1 MELKEYQSRVLDA
14 FGRWLEA
21 TREAEQESS
30 KGIEALRSA
39 GVAVPEEISNYP
51 RNAWMALKGSGS
63 VAESA
68 GDYVDRRDEAERPI
82 PHVCFKIPTGGGKT
96 LLAAAALERLNR
108 PTGLTLWIVPSTAI
122 YQQTKAALWN
132 REHPYRQMLERA
144 SGGRLKMLEKDDPF
158 TASDIAHF
166 MCVML
171 VSMQSAN
178 HKNNKNFLRM
188 FRDSGR
194 YPTLFPDSDDALAD
208 SRLLERYPDLRRTS
222 TDGPISHSLLN
233 VFKMHRPVIVLD
245 EAHKA
250 YGTFAEASDR
260 LMNWVGQ
267 LDPSLVIE
275 LSATPS
281 RRKSNLLVD
290 VSGVDLKAEE
300 MIKLPVK
307 VTSYI
312 SAEWKYTLTKSAEKL
327 EELSKEAQSLQ
338 MSEGR
343 YVRPIAVVRVERT
356 GKDQLDKENVH
367 AEDVR
372 KYLIQN
378 LSAPPD
384 SIRVKSADN
393 DELGRENL
401 LSEESP
407 VRWIITKSALM
418 EGWDCPFAYLL
429 VMLDNTRAQ
438 RAITQLVGRVMRQP
452 HARRT
457 GRETLDQCYV
467 YCCNT
472 DVGLAVQQVKNGLEH
487 EGLTGL
493 GDDVRS
499 DQHLN
504 MQRVPVLRREQFR
517 GLDIFLP
524 RVLHSD
530 GDGWCELDYQKH
542 ILVEVDWDAIQA
554 PNPQSTIHEGPR
566 MQLASV
572 DVGEAQPVF
581 DPPQELQI
589 DKTIQ
594 VSYFA
599 RRISDIVPNPWQA
612 ARIVQDLL
620 RQLREAGESEDDTYD
635 RRFYLGDSLWRHVI
649 LEVEKQG
656 EKIFRDKLF
665 KSNKIQFNLESSEA
679 NYRMVDSYEIP
690 ATADDPALLNYGRPL
705 QLSLFEPLFERQF
718 DTILERSFARY
729 IDERR
734 ALRWWHRIGVRQHQ
748 EYYLRGWKRDRIY
761 PDFIAMAGET
771 YGKPHLLVFE
781 TKGEHLRDN
790 PDTKYKQKVFETL
803 ERAFNVGKITLR
815 DGPAKGTFRL
825 LFNEMEFPEALARL
839 EGRA

>member
-1 MELKEYQSRVLDA
+1 
-14 FGRWLEA
+14 
-21 TREAEQESS
+21 
-30 KGIEALRSA
+30 
-39 GVAVPEEISNYP
+39 
-51 RNAWMALKGSGS
+51 
-63 VAESA
+63 
-68 GDYVDRRDEAERPI
+68 
-82 PHVCFKIPTGGGKT
+82 
-96 LLAAAALERLNR
+96 
-108 PTGLTLWIVPSTAI
+108 
-122 YQQTKAALWN
+122 
-132 REHPYRQMLERA
+132 
-144 SGGRLKMLEKDDPF
+144 MLEKDDPF
-158 TASDIAHF
+158 TASDIAHY

-178 HKNNKNFLRM
+178 HKNSKNFLRM

-208 SRLLERYPDLRRTS
+208 GRLLERHPDLKRTS
-222 TDGPISHSLLN
+222 EDGPIIHSLLN
-233 VFKMHRPVIVLD
+233 VFKMHRPVVVLD

-250 YGTFAEASDR
+250 YGNSAESSDK

-300 MIKLPVK
+300 MIKLPVQ
-307 VTSYI
+307 VTSYV
-312 SAEWKYTLTKSAEKL
+312 SAEWKYTLTKAAEKL
-327 EELSKEAQSLQ
+327 DELSTDAQSLQ

-356 GKDQLDKENVH
+356 GRDQQDLDYVH

-378 LSAPPD
+378 LSVPPD
-384 SIRVKSADN
+384 EIRVKSADN
-393 DELGRENL
+393 DELRRENL

-472 DVGLAVQQVKNGLEH
+472 DVGLAVQRVKNGLEQ

-499 DQHLN
+499 DQYLTAKP
-504 MQRVPVLRREQFR
+504 VPVLRREQFR

-524 RVLHSD
+524 RVLHAD

-542 ILVEVDWDAIQA
+542 ILADVDWDAIKA
-554 PNPQSTIHEGPR
+554 PNPQSTMHESPQ
-566 MQLASV
+566 MQMASV
-572 DVGEAQPVF
+572 DVGETQPLF
-581 DPPQELQI
+581 YPPQALQI
-589 DKTIQ
+589 DKSIQ

-599 RRISDIVPNPWQA
+599 RYISDIVPNPWQA
-612 ARIVQDLL
+612 ARVVQDLL
-620 RQLREAGESEDDTYD
+620 RQLREAGESEEVTYD
-635 RRFYLGDSLWRHVI
+635 RRLYLANSLWQHVI

-665 KSNKIQFNLESSEA
+665 KSNKIRFDLESSEA

-718 DTILERSFARY
+718 DSILEHSFARY
-729 IDERR
+729 IDERK
-734 ALRWWHRIGVRQHQ
+734 ALRWWHRVGVRQHQ
-748 EYYLRGWKRDRIY
+748 EYYLRGWKRERIY

-781 TKGEHLRDN
+781 TKGEHLRGN
-790 PDTKYKQKVFETL
+790 PDTEYKKRVFETL
-803 ERAFNVGKITLR
+803 ENAFNVGKMQVS
-815 DGPAKGTFRL
+815 DGPVKGTFRI
-825 LFNEMEFPEALARL
+825 LFNETEFPEAFARL
-839 EGRA
+839 EGIV